1 MQTST
6 KINEEMIQ
14 TSLEPPPKLPKTSK
28 DYNDLYK
35 YVLPSSKTIL
45 KYKHI
50 QDTQ

>member
-1 MQTST
+1 
-6 KINEEMIQ
+6 MIQ
-14 TSLEPPPKLPKTSK
+14 TSLEPPSELPKTSK

-35 YVLPSSKTIL
+35 YVLPSFKTIL